1 MHITPTNELVVTDA
15 MPKKFSRKRRAPIGE
30 ISGKNEPGRERSDE
44 LELGADGKNDAI
56 IEESCK
62 RVPAHCGAL
71 HLIHGAT
78 PATTAI
84 VKKSTRKHYWYYQP
98 IADDEPNP
106 MDMMQRDEQLGKSG
120 LEPDRILC

>member
-1 MHITPTNELVVTDA
+1 MDITPTNELVVTDA
-15 MPKKFSRKRRAPIGE
+15 KPKKFSRKRRAPIGE
-30 ISGKNEPGRERSDE
+30 ISGKDELGRERSNE
-44 LELGADGKNDAI
+44 LELFADGKNDAV

-84 VKKSTRKHYWYYQP
+84 VKKSSRKQYWYYQP
-98 IADDEPNP
+98 IADDEPKP
-106 MDMMQRDEQLGKSG
+106 VDMMQRDEQLGKSV
-120 LEPDRILC
+120 LEPYGILD